1 MLHLHLSNRFER
13 LEALLL
19 DRLALHGDDPFE
31 PDTVV
36 VPSAAV
42 QRRLTLAIARAH
54 GVCAG
59 VEFGFL
65 AQWLWRQMRR
75 VLPQIP
81 ETSPLAPA
89 VLAWRIYTALGD
101 AGFVAGQPRL
111 QRYLDGADEL
121 MRLELSQRIATLLDQ
136 YATYRPSW
144 LGRWQEGERV
154 IDPGGTGAA
163 GAADEAWQAALWQR
177 LAADL
182 GLAATHPAAGFVA
195 ALESGGEALAR
206 RAGLPPCAHLFAL
219 PTLPPLHAEL
229 LAQLGRWTELHV
241 YLLNPCQEYW
251 YEVVDRKRLAWLAA
265 RGRAEGHEVG
275 NRLLAAWGRQT
286 QALVDTLLERS
297 GDAAVDD
304 HRFEPAP
311 GATLLARWQNA
322 VLAMEELAPGSVEL
336 AADDRSVEIH
346 VGHSL
351 TRELEVLHDRLLAL
365 FAADPALQPGD
376 VLVVTP
382 DLEAAAPLIDA
393 VFGTAPP
400 ERQLPYTITGRARS
414 RVNAPARALLAL
426 LDLAASRCGAS
437 ELFALL
443 QQPIVARRFGLD
455 DAALADVHAALL
467 ASGLRW
473 GLDAQHRAAAG
484 LPADARHTLADAL
497 DRLFL
502 GHAMPPPRDTACDP
516 VAGLLPAGDLEG
528 SDARVLG
535 ALHRF
540 AEALG
545 ALHAAVQQ
553 PLTPA
558 RWVAL
563 LHDLLARFTA
573 PAADELDDLAEL
585 HDGLRALADTLAR
598 AELATPLP
606 LAVLRHALEQ
616 ALDDPARG
624 GVPSG
629 HISFSAMSPLRG
641 LPYEVVCIVGLNGD
655 AFPGSERA
663 GEFDLMAAQPQ
674 RGDRQRRQDDRN
686 LFLDLLLAARR
697 TVHLSHTGRSVRDHT
712 ALPPSV
718 LVDEWLD
725 VLVPAIAADPDDPA
739 SIAAARARLV
749 VEHPLQPFALQAFR
763 SDADP
768 RVRSHRAELC
778 EALQQALA
786 TQAQG
791 PADYAWPDDE
801 AAEADAEDGPADE
814 ADEGFVAGA
823 DEALPESS
831 WAPPLPFF
839 TAALPPPGPEWRSVT
854 LAQLVEFFRQ
864 PARFLL
870 RRRLALALPRDAD
883 ELRDDEPFV
892 PEREAGWALAGRL
905 LPAVLAGADEARL
918 LRLAEAGTEW
928 PAGAVARQPLRRL
941 LAELMPFADRVR
953 AASAA
958 PTLPPH
964 TGTLDFDLDG
974 EPWQLGAS
982 HADLRPG
989 GLLRWRAAPLQP
1001 RDRLE
1006 AWLHHLW
1013 LHACPPAGAAD
1024 AGGATD
1030 AAGAVNGAGAAS
1042 ASNAAIETDAPA
1054 PPGAPASPGRTR
1066 WLALDATLVLRAPAS
1081 TETAREL
1088 LASLLRVYR
1097 RGLIE
1102 PLPFFPKASWAFV
1115 DGGGSFRAAHEA
1127 FEPTRHHAHAEGADA
1142 AVRLVWRGR
1151 GDALGDDFAALAA
1164 AVFGPLREHIE
1175 AEA

>member
-19 DRLALHGDDPFE
+19 ERLAAHGDDPFE

-75 VLPQIP
+75 VLPQIH

-89 VLAWRIYTALGD
+89 VLAWRIYAALGD

-136 YATYRPSW
+136 YATYRPGW
-144 LGRWQEGERV
+144 LGRWQQGERV
-154 IDPGGTGAA
+154 IDPAGMGAA

-182 GLAATHPAAGFVA
+182 GLAATHPAARFVA

-206 RAGLPPCAHLFAL
+206 GTGLPRCAHLFAL

-322 VLAMEELAPGSVEL
+322 VLAMEDLARGSVDL
-336 AADDRSVEIH
+336 AADDRSVELH

-351 TRELEVLHDRLLAL
+351 TRELEVLHDRLLAM
-365 FAADPALQPGD
+365 FAADPTLQPGD

-400 ERQLPYTITGRARS
+400 GRLLPYAITGRARS

-455 DAALADVHAALL
+455 DAALAEVHAALL
-467 ASGLRW
+467 AGGLRW
-473 GLDAQHRAAAG
+473 GLDADHRAAAG

-502 GHAMPPPRDTACDP
+502 GHAMPPPRDAPSDP
-516 VAGLLPAGDLEG
+516 IAGLLPAGDLEG

-545 ALHAAVQQ
+545 ALRTDVQQ
-553 PLTPA
+553 PLAPA

-563 LHDLLARFTA
+563 LHELLARFTA

-585 HDGLRALADTLAR
+585 HDGLRTLADTLAR

-629 HISFSAMSPLRG
+629 HITFSAMSPLRG
-641 LPYEVVCIVGLNGD
+641 LPYEVVCLVGLNGD
-655 AFPGSERA
+655 AFPGAERA
-663 GEFDLMAAQPQ
+663 GEFDLMAARMQ

-697 TVHLSHTGRSVRDHT
+697 AVHLSHTGRSVRDHT

-786 TQAQG
+786 AQAQA
-791 PADYAWPDDE
+791 PAAEAWPD
-801 AAEADAEDGPADE
+801 AEDEPCGE

-823 DEALPESS
+823 VESLPQAS

-839 TAALPPPGPEWRSVT
+839 TASLPPPGPEWRSVT

-892 PEREAGWALAGRL
+892 PEREPGWALADRL
-905 LPAVLAGADEARL
+905 LPAALAGANEARL

-941 LAELMPFADRVR
+941 LAELIPFAERVR
-953 AASAA
+953 AVSAG

-964 TGTLDFDLDG
+964 TGALDFDLDG
-974 EPWQLGAS
+974 EAWQLGAS

-1013 LHACPPAGAAD
+1013 LHACPPLIAAD
-1024 AGGATD
+1024 ARRAVDATD
-1030 AAGAVNGAGAAS
+1030 ATSEPDAS
-1042 ASNAAIETDAPA
+1042 AS
-1054 PPGAPASPGRTR
+1054 PGARCGPGPTR
-1066 WLALDATLVLRAPAS
+1066 WLAFDATLALRAPAS
-1081 TETAREL
+1081 SEAAREL
-1088 LASLLRVYR
+1088 LASLLRIYR

-1115 DGGGSFRAAHEA
+1115 DADGSFQAARKA

-1142 AVRLVWRGR
+1142 AIRLVWRGR
-1151 GDALGDDFAALAA
+1151 GDVLGDDFAALAQ
-1164 AVFGPLREHIE
+1164 VVYRPLREHIE
-1175 AEA
+1175 PEA